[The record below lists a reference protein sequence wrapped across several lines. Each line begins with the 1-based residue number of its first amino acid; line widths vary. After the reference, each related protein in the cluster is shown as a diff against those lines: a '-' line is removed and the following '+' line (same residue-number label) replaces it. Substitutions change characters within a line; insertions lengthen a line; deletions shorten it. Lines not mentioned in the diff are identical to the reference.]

1 MDDELIPSF
10 KKSLFNN
17 IGDIGADLLELPI
30 DLFTENEVIKDIP
43 VVGTIVKLGKT
54 VGTIRD
60 RYLIKKL
67 IIFIKSVNDGTVES
81 DIIKN
86 HKEILESDPKKLN
99 EELENVM
106 ILVDRELEIDKT
118 KILAELYKAY
128 ICKKI
133 HWSDFTYLSEMLER
147 LCLRDIDSLS
157 EIYETGHAKKDKF
170 GVFRLEAVGLVKY
183 FSKRTNSAA
192 YRSGLKQAE
201 VELTGYGKLFYQ
213 YGLKKLI
220 DNGDIGVWF

>member
-1 MDDELIPSF
+1 MNDELIPSF

-17 IGDIGADLLELPI
+17 IEDIGADLLELPI

-67 IIFIKSVNDGTVES
+67 IIFIKSVNDGTIKS
-81 DIIKN
+81 DVLEE
-86 HKEILESDPKKLN
+86 HKEILESNPKKLN
-99 EELENVM
+99 KELETIM
-106 ILVDRELEIDKT
+106 ILVDRELEVEKT

-128 ICKKI
+128 ICKKMQ
-133 HWSDFTYLSEMLER
+133 WSDFIYLSEILEKFNVR
-147 LCLRDIDSLS
+147 CNDDLR
-157 EIYETGHAKKDKF
+157 EIYETGHSKKDKF
-170 GVFRLEAVGLVKY
+170 GIFLLESIGLVKY
-183 FSKRTNSAA
+183 FSKQTSSKA
-192 YRSGLKQAE
+192 YLSGGKQIE